1 MKADARNAD
10 AAQAAIG
17 WMVELRS
24 GEATAA
30 EHQAF
35 AAWLAAD
42 PAHREA
48 WQRLAGAVGQAFGD
62 PSAVRPGAADAVNGA
77 LDLAST
83 RATQRRRLLRGALG
97 FAGVGLGTAWTG
109 RHAGLLPD
117 WSADLHTA
125 TAERRSHTL
134 SDGSTLLL
142 DARSSADV
150 AFTATERG
158 VRLREGQLIASVQAQ
173 PGGAAPFVVH
183 TAQGSVRA
191 LDTRFMVRQAAGRSL
206 AVVLEHSVE
215 VATASGL
222 QRHVLHAG
230 DAVWFDAA
238 RIEAV
243 PPDAGALA
251 AADWQRGLLVA
262 QDLPLAD
269 VVQALR
275 PYRHGFIRIAPDA
288 ARLRVSGSYPL
299 ADTDASL
306 QALAETL
313 PIDVHVYTGG
323 WLVRIERRG

>member
-1 MKADARNAD
+1 MKADARSAD
-10 AAQAAIG
+10 AAQASIG

-42 PAHREA
+42 PAHRDA

-62 PSAVRPGAADAVNGA
+62 PSAVRPGAADAVN
-77 LDLAST
+77 
-83 RATQRRRLLRGALG
+83 GALG

-158 VRLREGQLIASVQAQ
+158 VWLREGQLIASVRAQ

-191 LDTRFMVRQAAGRSL
+191 LGTRFMVRQAAGYSL

-230 DAVWFDAA
+230 EAAWFDAA
-238 RIEAV
+238 RIDTV
-243 PPDAGALA
+243 PPNAGALA